1 MNAAIHFIS
10 GLPRAGSTLLS
21 ALLQQNPRFH
31 ASMTG
36 PVGSMV
42 VAMLRNMSMRNENA
56 VFVDDETREAV
67 IKGLFTSFYRDVPAG
82 DVVFDTNRMWC
93 SKLPLLT
100 SIFPKTKVICCVRDL
115 PDVYDSIER
124 LVRKNK
130 FQPSGI
136 FGFESSGTVYSRVE
150 HLSGG
155 GMVGFAWNA
164 LREAFCG
171 DQSDMLLALTYRKL
185 TTDPK
190 GALDAV
196 YDFIGE
202 PRFEHDFDNVTFD
215 AGVEFD
221 KKLGTPGL
229 HSVGRKV
236 KFERRPPVLPPDLI
250 RRFAHD
256 SFWLDPSRNPN
267 KVLVV

>member
-1 MNAAIHFIS
+1 MDAAIHFIS
-10 GLPRAGSTLLS
+10 GLPRSGSTLLS
-21 ALLQQNPRFH
+21 ALLGQNPRVR

-36 PVGSMV
+36 PVSSMV
-42 VAMLRNMSMRNENA
+42 EAMMRNMSMRNENA
-56 VFVDDETREAV
+56 VFVDDAMREAI
-67 IKGLFTSFYRDVPAG
+67 IKSLFSTYYAAVPK
-82 DVVFDTNRMWC
+82 DHVVFDTNRNWC
-93 SKLPLLT
+93 AKLPLLT
-100 SIFPKTKVICCVRDL
+100 SLFPRAKVICCVRDI

-136 FGFESSGTVYSRVE
+136 FGFESGGTVYSRVE

-171 DQSDMLLALTYRKL
+171 DQSDVLLALTYRTL
-185 TTDPK
+185 TNNP
-190 GALDAV
+190 GAALDAI

-202 PRFEHDFDNVTFD
+202 PRFEHDFENVTFD
-215 AGVEFD
+215 EGAAFD
-221 KKLGTPGL
+221 NKLGTPGL
-229 HSVGRKV
+229 HAVGRKV
-236 KFERRPPVLPPDLI
+236 KYERRQPVLPPDII

-256 SFWLDPSRNPN
+256 SFWLDPSRNPHR
-267 KVLVV
+267 VLVV